1 MQQQEN
7 IDFEHILEEAGIRVT
22 AVRLLVLKA
31 IYTQI
36 KGAFSLHDVVDVL
49 HNADN
54 SSVFRALTLFAEK
67 SLLHPIDD
75 GSGMQKYCLCRCADH
90 EHCIGHVHIT
100 CVMCHHTICMEE
112 VPIPSVP
119 IPEGYEIHE
128 SEYVIKGLCP
138 KCSKKYR
145 K

>member
-49 HNADN
+49 RAFCTLSTMAQECRNTVFADAPTMN
-54 SSVFRALTLFAEK
+54 IVSATFT
-67 SLLHPIDD
+67 
-75 GSGMQKYCLCRCADH
+75 
-90 EHCIGHVHIT
+90 
-100 CVMCHHTICMEE
+100 
-112 VPIPSVP
+112 
-119 IPEGYEIHE
+119 
-128 SEYVIKGLCP
+128 
-138 KCSKKYR
+138 
-145 K
+145 

>member
-1 MQQQEN
+1 MQHQEN
-7 IDFEHILEEAGIRVT
+7 IDFEHILEDAGIRVT

-31 IYTQI
+31 IYTQMN
-36 KGAFSLHDVVDVL
+36 GAFSLHDIVGVL
-49 HNADN
+49 PTVDN
-54 SSVFRALTLFAEK
+54 STAFRALSLFAEK

-90 EHCIGHVHIT
+90 EHCRGHVHIT
-100 CVMCHHTICMEE
+100 CTMCHQTICMTD

-119 IPEGYEIHE
+119 IPDGYEIHE

-138 KCSKKYR
+138 KCSKKAR
-145 K
+145 